1 MAVQDDP
8 IKPKL
13 KPPETKR
20 LKPNCDVLLSNSA
33 YKFNLRRYNV
43 VRALSVM
50 KNLKVRRCRLTQ
62 SDPRCKRLYPYT

>member
-50 KNLKVRRCRLTQ
+50 KNLKVLKIAENELGGAVAVERA
-62 SDPRCKRLYPYT
+62 